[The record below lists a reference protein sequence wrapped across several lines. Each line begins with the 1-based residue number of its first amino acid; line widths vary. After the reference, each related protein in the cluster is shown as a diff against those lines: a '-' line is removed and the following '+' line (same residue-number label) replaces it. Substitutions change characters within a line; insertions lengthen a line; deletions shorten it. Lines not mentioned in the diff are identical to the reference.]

1 VVQPPSSI
9 PASFPVI
16 HHCLPLFFIASLFS
30 TPLLAAEEANKDF
43 TEEIAEPH
51 ITLLEP
57 LDNTRNLVSQQ
68 VTDFANW
75 LDNFFGDDRIYD
87 ESQNSRLKLNLLQIN
102 EDGYQPRFEANLQ
115 GKLTLPNT
123 QKRLKVLFESDPGD
137 NPNPDDTI
145 VEAVENQQQSLG
157 LRYVQ
162 FATDWFRG
170 HTDIGVRFRSGLDT
184 FVRFRLRGLFSLGNW
199 NLRATETI
207 FWRDSTGPGESTR
220 LDLERRLGKNYL
232 FRATSKANWFDET
245 RQFDMGQDFFLI
257 HTINKY
263 RAVIYRTGLSAVSEP
278 RVQTTG
284 YILSI
289 RLRQQIHRDWLF
301 FEINPKVLYP
311 REENF
316 RARRSLTLKLEVLF
330 GGV

>member
-1 VVQPPSSI
+1 VVRHFFSHI
-9 PASFPVI
+9 PQATPMLI
-16 HHCLPLFFIASLFS
+16 FFCIATLFS
-30 TPLLAAEEANKDF
+30 PPLTAAEE
-43 TEEIAEPH
+43 EPVSPPH
-51 ITLLEP
+51 IDLLEP
-57 LDNTRNLVSQQ
+57 LDSSRNAVSKQ
-68 VTDFANW
+68 VINFANW
-75 LDNFFGDDRIYD
+75 LDNFFGDERIFD
-87 ESQNSRLKLNLLQIN
+87 ESQNSHLKLNLLQIN
-102 EDGYQPRFEANLQ
+102 EEGFEPRFEANLQ

-123 QKRLKVLFESDPGD
+123 QKRLKILFESDPGE

-162 FATDWFRG
+162 FASDWFRG

-207 FWRDSTGPGESTR
+207 FWRDSTGLGESTR
-220 LDLERRLGKNYL
+220 LDFERRFGDNYL

-263 RAVIYRTGLSAVSEP
+263 RAVIYRAGLSAVSEP
-278 RVQTTG
+278 KVQATG
-284 YILSI
+284 YILSL

-311 REENF
+311 QEKNF
-316 RARRSLTLKLEVLF
+316 NAQHSLTFKLEVVF
-330 GGV
+330 GGI